1 MNKKIIKTEIVK
13 EWKFGAEKVPCR
25 TVVMKY
31 TQGDN
36 FIEYI
41 TKDPNSEFQEKIF
54 FDKETDVEKIC
65 WNAKNNEY
73 SNNKAGDGRNNS
85 EFEREVAR
93 FLRKVVRLTWES
105 SSKKVFLTKQS
116 KNLCIGDLN
125 TGIYISYMGYLY
137 AIISS
142 DSVSGTSSPE
152 WFFTAENA
160 EEYID
165 EYIKR
170 YYKLD
175 DKKDI

>member
-1 MNKKIIKTEIVK
+1 
-13 EWKFGAEKVPCR
+13 
-25 TVVMKY
+25 
-31 TQGDN
+31 
-36 FIEYI
+36 
-41 TKDPNSEFQEKIF
+41 
-54 FDKETDVEKIC
+54 
-65 WNAKNNEY
+65 
-73 SNNKAGDGRNNS
+73 
-85 EFEREVAR
+85 
-93 FLRKVVRLTWES
+93 
-105 SSKKVFLTKQS
+105 
-116 KNLCIGDLN
+116 
-125 TGIYISYMGYLY
+125 MGYLY